1 MSASEPLLVE
11 PGARWRSLVWG
22 PALCLAGGVL
32 EAVRGLPVHAP
43 GWVAAAGL
51 LVALTSLQVLGAR
64 RHTTVELT
72 TTHLRQGAEVL
83 ELASVAE
90 VLAADPDGRASW
102 QMARALGETP
112 TVPRRRTGIGLR
124 LRDGRTVQAWARD
137 DEALREALVGTVPDP
152 RGEPASGLL

>member
-1 MSASEPLLVE
+1 VTASQPLLVE
-11 PGARWRSLVWG
+11 PGARWRPLVWG

-32 EAVRGLPVHAP
+32 EAVRGLPVHVL
-43 GWVAAAGL
+43 GWVGAAVL
-51 LVALTSLQVLGAR
+51 LTAVTSLQVLGAR
-64 RHTTVELT
+64 RHSTVELT
-72 TTHLRQGAEVL
+72 TNHLRQGAEVL

-137 DEALREALVGTVPDP
+137 DEALRAALVATVPGP
-152 RGEPASGLL
+152 RT